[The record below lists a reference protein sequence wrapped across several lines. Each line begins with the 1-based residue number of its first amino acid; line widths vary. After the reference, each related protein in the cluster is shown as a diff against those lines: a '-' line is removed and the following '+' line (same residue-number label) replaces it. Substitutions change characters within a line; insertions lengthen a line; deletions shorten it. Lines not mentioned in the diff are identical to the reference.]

1 MATNTKTGEKVT
13 SEYEQDFTPKT
24 ANRKINKTTVI
35 LIAIVIVLAG
45 LGIAGYFIYEGTI
58 YYQTDNAKVDT
69 AIYQLFANANG
80 KLINMHVS
88 QGDQVTAGQL
98 LARVENGPFIVS
110 PIDGTVI
117 DVKMQDGDYA
127 TATSVVLVVAN
138 TSDMYI
144 TANVEETNILK
155 LHEGQSVSVSLDAY
169 GRDFAGYVADINT
182 VTSTALMGSATSF
195 TTSGTYTK
203 VTQLIPVKIKL
214 LDDVDLSGIIG
225 TNATVKIRIK

>member
-1 MATNTKTGEKVT
+1 MATNTTKEKGEF
-13 SEYEQDFTPKT
+13 EEDFTPKT
-24 ANRKINKTTVI
+24 AKRKVSKSAII
-35 LIAIVIVLAG
+35 LAAIVLVLAG
-45 LGIAGYFIYEGTI
+45 LGIAGYFIYQDTY

-88 QGDQVTAGQL
+88 QGDEVTAGQL

-127 TATSVVLVVAN
+127 IPSDVVMIVAN

-155 LHEGQSVSVSLDAY
+155 IHDGQPVTVSLDAY
-169 GRDFAGYVADINT
+169 GRDFDGYVSDINT
-182 VTSTALMGSATSF
+182 VTSTALSGGASSF

-214 LDDVDLSGIIG
+214 VDDVDLSDIIG
-225 TNATVKIRIK
+225 TNASVKIRIK